1 MSDAAGWYGKLPSAG
16 DFASRR
22 LPPEFVGPWDR
33 WLQSGIAHA
42 KATLGE
48 RWQELYLTFPIWRF
62 VLPGGAFGPDAW
74 CGVLLPST
82 DRVGRL
88 FPLTLARSLARAP
101 ALASSLLAIDDQLE
115 LLADV
120 ALHGLDNQPI
130 DAFDARVSA
139 VRVPPRVDAGAVVPL
154 ECLVDE
160 TSLGRWTLD
169 GPLDALLRRSAERAA
184 LAKLGRRALW
194 WTPAGQD
201 GNGAMRLAQ
210 VPPAP
215 EFFTALISGH

>member
-1 MSDAAGWYGKLPSAG
+1 VSESAGWYGKLPSAG

-22 LPPEFVGPWDR
+22 MPPEFVGPWDR
-33 WLQSGIAHA
+33 WLQSGVAA
-42 KATLGE
+42 SRSALGE
-48 RWQELYLTFPIWRF
+48 RWQDLFLTFPIWRF
-62 VLPGGAFGPDAW
+62 VLPRGAFGPHAW

-88 FPLTLARSLARAP
+88 FPLTLARCLEHEP
-101 ALASSLLAIDDQLE
+101 ALAASLLAIDDQLE

-130 DAFDARVSA
+130 EEFDARVSA
-139 VRVPPRVDAGAVVPL
+139 VRVPPHVDTGRVVPL
-154 ECLVDE
+154 ECFVEE
-160 TSLGRWTLD
+160 TSLGHWTLD

-184 LAKLGRRALW
+184 LANLGRRALW
-194 WTPAGQD
+194 WTPASQG

-210 VPPAP
+210 VPLAP
-215 EFFTALISGH
+215 ELFTALISGH